1 MGEVPD
7 VTDGGS
13 VEGIRAASRRLVAL
27 DNDPAARPAGAR
39 SAVDQAAAAFAVV
52 RHRLREGHDGRGR
65 NGPGERA
72 ERRERLAAAAEL
84 AEVAGWLHFDAGRY
98 RAAARLETA
107 ALTWARRAGDRA
119 TELLTLQNA
128 ALRAGWIGHPRTELA
143 IARAV
148 LDRRRLTP
156 RLEAVFRIREARGL
170 AATGRAT
177 DAARSFARARSLL
190 LDGERPGDPP
200 WVWWVTADEIDGHQ
214 GGTYQKAGDW
224 ARAIPLLHR
233 AALQQSGVTVGYSGI
248 FGARLL
254 AAFLGA
260 GAWREAVRTVEEL
273 VPTVAGTGS
282 GRTLEL
288 LRTAAAYTGRLPS
301 AAPARMRDALHW
313 LGGTLPPAAPQSD
326 RMRSSVPVPPVG
338 PRLNR

>member
-1 MGEVPD
+1 MGAVPH

-27 DNDPAARPAGAR
+27 DNDPAVWSAGAP
-39 SAVDQAAAAFAVV
+39 SAVDQAAAAFAALRHQV
-52 RHRLREGHDGRGR
+52 RHCHHGRGR
-65 NGPGERA
+65 RGLADRV

-98 RAAARLETA
+98 RAAARLDAA

-128 ALRAGWIGHPRTELA
+128 ALRAGWTGRPRTELA
-143 IARAV
+143 VARAV

-170 AATGRAT
+170 AATGRASE
-177 DAARSFARARSLL
+177 AARSFARARSLL

-214 GGTYQKAGDW
+214 GGTYQKAGEW

-233 AALQQSGVTVGYSGI
+233 AALQESGVTVGYSGI

-254 AAFLGA
+254 AALLGA
-260 GAWREAVRTVEEL
+260 GAWRDAVRTVEEL
-273 VPTVAGTGS
+273 VPSVAGTGS

-288 LRTAAAYTGRLPS
+288 LRTAAAYPERLPS
-301 AAPARMRDALHW
+301 GAPARVRDALHW
-313 LGGTLPPAAPQSD
+313 LGGALPP
-326 RMRSSVPVPPVG
+326 
-338 PRLNR
+338 RLPAT